1 MLVLAFHPFDGATT
15 SATYCEVVKH
25 RFHPFE
31 PSSILFIVPSLTM
44 TIRDWQ
50 NVLHTIIRSI
60 AQDILSIPGFEAVDE
75 GVSSVLDIQC

>member
-1 MLVLAFHPFDGATT
+1 
-15 SATYCEVVKH
+15 
-25 RFHPFE
+25 
-31 PSSILFIVPSLTM
+31 M